1 MFTVDHYAISVKN
14 IERSVEF
21 YKKLDFRVEKEW
33 SAPDKSLSITH
44 MKNGEFILELFCYKQ
59 YTNMP
64 YTAFVLNEDL
74 PVIGSKH
81 IGFYV
86 DDLKEVQEYLKG
98 IGLIKK
104 EIEIKTGRLG
114 RSYFFIS
121 DPDGILIEIIEKE
134 GR

>member
-33 SAPDKSLSITH
+33 GTSDEALSIIH

-64 YTAFVLNEDL
+64 HTAFVLDEDL

-86 DDLKEVQEYLKG
+86 DDLKKVQNYLKG
-98 IGLIKK
+98 TGLIKK

>member
-1 MFTVDHYAISVKN
+1 MFAVDHYDISVKN
-14 IERSVEF
+14 IEKSVAF

-33 SAPDKSLSITH
+33 SVPDKSLAITH

-59 YTNMP
+59 YINMP
-64 YTAFVLNEDL
+64 YTGFVLNEDL

-86 DDLKEVQEYLKG
+86 DDLKKVQEYLKG
-98 IGLIKK
+98 TGIIKK